1 MNVDVILPKSEP
13 FLRDAPKN
21 VRLDLSRIE
30 KEFNITDYV
39 GIDQGLKNT
48 IEWVKNLE

>member
-1 MNVDVILPKSEP
+1 MKVDVKIPESES
-13 FLRDAPKN
+13 FLKEAPKN

-48 IEWVKNLE
+48 IEWIKNYE